1 MRKILALSL
10 KDTLLRFSSPVEWLF
25 FLVMPLFFIYMIS
38 GGTNPDQDQR
48 IHLYVVDQ
56 AQGELSSALIAELE
70 KSPAVKPIPKAL
82 EEALEAFDARQVS
95 AVLIIPT
102 GFDTQALKDGQAELE
117 LKQQPNA
124 VNALIDQQAVQTAIG
139 RLSSLTD
146 IANASTTQAAAL
158 MPFENE
164 GARQAYFDEAFSQ
177 AQVLMAASPSRV
189 REVQA
194 ITADPIE
201 YDPRANTVAGQMITW
216 TFIPLIGLS
225 AMFAMERAS
234 GTLRRLLVTP
244 TSKAQILGGTIFGQV
259 VTAVLQMA
267 ILVTFGAL
275 VLKIDWGQSPLGLL
289 MVIVPSTLAAA
300 ALGTMLGT
308 FVKSEGQANGLS
320 IMIGMVM
327 AMLSGCWYP
336 IELFPPFM
344 RTAAQIFPTY
354 WSMQGFLDIA
364 VRGQGAAGVALE
376 SLVLLGFAAV
386 FFVVGVL
393 RFRFE

>member
-70 KSPAVKPIPKAL
+70 KSPAVKPIPMAL

-300 ALGTMLGT
+300 ALGTMLGGWT
-308 FVKSEGQANGLS
+308 WTG
-320 IMIGMVM
+320 
-327 AMLSGCWYP
+327 
-336 IELFPPFM
+336 
-344 RTAAQIFPTY
+344 
-354 WSMQGFLDIA
+354 
-364 VRGQGAAGVALE
+364 
-376 SLVLLGFAAV
+376 
-386 FFVVGVL
+386 
-393 RFRFE
+393 